1 MKICFVSFEY
11 PPEII
16 GGMGTYAEHLVRGLK
31 EKGVDTYVITR
42 GDKTCRD
49 NKTYRIFVPDILYWR
64 RFFFINHATRF
75 FHNLSR
81 LCRFDLIHLNGTY
94 PIVRGLKLPTV
105 STLHAIPNIKQ
116 AAIGLKLVKSYK
128 SVRDIMY
135 LTLKNPVGSI
145 FDFTTVQASDR
156 IICPSP
162 SLAREIMLYCFADK
176 QKIRIIQNGID
187 LKEFDE
193 TECFDTT
200 LLDHYNIQKE
210 NFLLYVGRLS
220 FLKGIQYLIEA
231 FKIVQNQHPNLKL
244 VIVGS
249 GDFEQQ
255 LRKTARNIK
264 GILFIGYVESMRIK
278 KLLYDA
284 SLAVILPSSAYEV
297 SPMTILETM
306 ASRKP
311 VIASN
316 VEGNSFMVKHGKNGF
331 LSKPRDSVNLA
342 EFINVLLEDKAL
354 RRRMGKLGRKLVENE
369 FTMEKMV
376 NKTLKTY
383 ESLLH

>member
-1 MKICFVSFEY
+1 MKICFLSFEY

-75 FHNLSR
+75 FHSLNR

-94 PIVRGLKLPTV
+94 PIIRGLKLPTV
-105 STLHAIPNIKQ
+105 STLHAPPNIKQ
-116 AAIGLKLVKSYK
+116 AAIGLKLLKSHK
-128 SVRDIMY
+128 SVRDITH
-135 LTLKNPVGSI
+135 LALKNPVGSI
-145 FDFTTVQASDR
+145 FDFTTVQISDR

-162 SLAREIMLYCFADK
+162 RLARDIMLYCFADK
-176 QKIRIIQNGID
+176 QKIHIVHNGID
-187 LKEFDE
+187 LKTFDE
-193 TECFDTT
+193 TKCFDTT

-220 FLKGIQYLIEA
+220 FIKGVQYLIEA
-231 FKIVQNQHPNLKL
+231 FKIVQKQHPTLKL
-244 VIVGS
+244 VIVGR
-249 GDFEQQ
+249 GDFQQQ
-255 LRKTARNIK
+255 LRKIARNTK
-264 GILFIGYVESMRIK
+264 GVLFTGYVEDRIR

-284 SLAVILPSSAYEV
+284 SLTAILPSAYEV
-297 SPMTILETM
+297 LPMTILETM
-306 ASRKP
+306 ASSKP
-311 VIASN
+311 IIASN
-316 VEGNSFMVKHGKNGF
+316 VEGNSYMVKHGKNGF
-331 LSKPRDSVNLA
+331 LSKPRDSVDLA
-342 EFINVLLEDKAL
+342 EFINVLVEDRAL
-354 RRRMGKLGRKLVENE
+354 GRRMGMLGRKLVEKE

-376 NKTLKTY
+376 SKTLKTY
-383 ESLLH
+383 ESVLD